1 MLWFWLLSSVNQSAT
16 VPWQNIKN
24 KIKKMVTRCFHRL
37 GYLAWW
43 IWNICTIDWIFHL
56 DILASWHQQLWNSL
70 FHCKFGQKTHRPTYN
85 SVLDFWKIRGV
96 AISFIFSLKSF
107 SEVRQSRWVNAPPQF
122 SKWKNIQ
129 TTTFP
134 PYPSSTLSVSS
145 FQRFYHLGG
154 KDLGYWRVREL
165 GNTQGHWIIPN
176 IDICQ

>member
-1 MLWFWLLSSVNQSAT
+1 MFPQIGIFGMMNLEYLHNWLNSSS
-16 VPWQNIKN
+16 
-24 KIKKMVTRCFHRL
+24 
-37 GYLAWW
+37 GYFGIMAPTALE
-43 IWNICTIDWIFHL
+43 FF
-56 DILASWHQQLWNSL
+56 L

-176 IDICQ
+176 IDVCQ